1 MSEADWLDEIV
12 ALRRAGADRPLKIA
26 GIHAV
31 LLTAAQVML
40 GVFTVVSL
48 VALPLAALHQLCA
61 LALFGAALWWAYTL
75 NANAA
80 RSI

>member
-1 MSEADWLDEIV
+1 LTLAQI
-12 ALRRAGADRPLKIA
+12 AL
-26 GIHAV
+26 GI
-31 LLTAAQVML
+31 
-40 GVFTVVSL
+40 FTVVSM

-80 RSI
+80 HSV